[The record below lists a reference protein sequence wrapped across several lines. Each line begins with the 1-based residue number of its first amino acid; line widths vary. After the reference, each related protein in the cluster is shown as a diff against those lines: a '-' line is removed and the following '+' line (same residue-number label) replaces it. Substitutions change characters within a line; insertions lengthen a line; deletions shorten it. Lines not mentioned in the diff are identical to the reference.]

1 MLSAM
6 EIAAKPPA
14 SWSALVVEDDPG
26 VRQSIRLCVE
36 ADGARALGVATPA
49 GALEALERG
58 TFDVVILDLW
68 LGSESGLDLIPEMIR
83 RQPGVG
89 IVVVTAFATFET
101 AVEAMRLGAVDYL
114 PKPFTPDQVRHAVRR
129 VVNERS
135 LQRKVRELEERLDES
150 DAELVF
156 ESQSATYRSFLQ
168 TAERA
173 AQADCTVLLRG
184 ESGTGKNVLARWI
197 REKSVRRDRPF
208 VSVNCPALSSDL
220 MVSLLFGHRKGSFTG
235 ASSDATGKV
244 QEAEGGTMLLDEVGD
259 LVPEVQARLLRF
271 LADKSYERLGEPKEQ
286 RADVRILAATNRPL
300 ELYAKDG
307 RFREDLLFRL
317 NVVTLT
323 IPSLRDRREDALPLA
338 RHYLSFFRARQ
349 RRELELS
356 PRAERAIAAYEWPGN
371 LRELR
376 NAVERATI
384 LAPSRVLEPQDLGL
398 EDPEPDPGS
407 RRSRPAALSIGE
419 EVSID
424 DIEREHIARVIAKSP
439 SLEAAARTLGIDAT
453 TLQRKRKRYG
463 LA

>member
-1 MLSAM
+1 
-6 EIAAKPPA
+6 
-14 SWSALVVEDDPG
+14 
-26 VRQSIRLCVE
+26 
-36 ADGARALGVATPA
+36 
-49 GALEALERG
+49 
-58 TFDVVILDLW
+58 
-68 LGSESGLDLIPEMIR
+68 
-83 RQPGVG
+83 
-89 IVVVTAFATFET
+89 
-101 AVEAMRLGAVDYL
+101 
-114 PKPFTPDQVRHAVRR
+114 
-129 VVNERS
+129 
-135 LQRKVRELEERLDES
+135 
-150 DAELVF
+150 
-156 ESQSATYRSFLQ
+156 
-168 TAERA
+168 
-173 AQADCTVLLRG
+173 
-184 ESGTGKNVLARWI
+184 
-197 REKSVRRDRPF
+197 
-208 VSVNCPALSSDL
+208 VNCPALSSDL